1 MTSVKYFNGHSMPLV
16 GLGSWQSSDPTELE
30 KALDVA
36 L

>member
-1 MTSVKYFNGHSMPLV
+1 MPLV